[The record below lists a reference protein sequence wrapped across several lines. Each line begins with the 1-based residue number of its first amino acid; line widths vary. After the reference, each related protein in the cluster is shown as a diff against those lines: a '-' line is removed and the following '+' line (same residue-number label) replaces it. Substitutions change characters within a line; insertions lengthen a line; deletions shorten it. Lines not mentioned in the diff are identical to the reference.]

1 MSEVAATR
9 ATEVARLIDQF
20 ERAVDGDAWHG
31 DPVMALLGR
40 VTFDTADA
48 KPPKAA
54 HSIRDIVR
62 HMTAWTH
69 EVRRRMNGEVAAEPP
84 GGDWPSA
91 SGGDK
96 AAWRAEVA
104 AFKSASD
111 ALLADLRALDDARLL
126 EPIADKRR
134 KSGKGVTRYVLLHGL
149 VQHHAYHS
157 GQIAILA
164 KF

>member
-1 MSEVAATR
+1 MSEAV
-9 ATEVARLIDQF
+9 RLIDQL

-31 DPVMALLGR
+31 DPVMAQLER
-40 VTFDTADA
+40 VTFETANA

-62 HMTAWTH
+62 HMTAWTR
-69 EVRRRMNGEVAAEPP
+69 EVHRRMNGEVAAEPP
-84 GGDWPSA
+84 GGDWPPA
-91 SGGDK
+91 DGDDT

-104 AFKSASD
+104 AFKSAGD
-111 ALLADLRALDDARLL
+111 ALLADLRALDDARLM
-126 EPIADKRR
+126 EPIADKRH
-134 KSGKGVTRYVLLHGL
+134 KNGKGVTRYVLLHGL